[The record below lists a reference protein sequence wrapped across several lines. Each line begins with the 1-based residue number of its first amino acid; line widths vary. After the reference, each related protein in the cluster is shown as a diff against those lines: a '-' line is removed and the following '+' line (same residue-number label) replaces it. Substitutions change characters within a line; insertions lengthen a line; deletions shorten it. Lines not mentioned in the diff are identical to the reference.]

1 MTITID
7 TNDIP
12 QADLI
17 WDVARVPEAIAQGL
31 TTPSA
36 IAAYLGNKVPRQGLY
51 YAQAAHTLGLI
62 ARDAASG
69 DLTLTTYGRGFINY
83 DRMSKQRGLRRLVL
97 EREPTRSLV
106 AGLRASGGLG
116 RDGLARLIQDLA
128 PLSDSTARRRA
139 QTLSLWLCTLGLASK
154 QQGRLVYCGPVTL
167 ASAVRQQQAA

>member
-36 IAAYLGNKVPRQGLY
+36 IAVYLGNKVPRQGLY

-62 ARDAASG
+62 ARDSGG
-69 DLTLTTYGRGFINY
+69 DLVLTTYGRAFMSY
-83 DRMSKQRGLRRLVL
+83 DRISKQRGLRRLVL
-97 EREPTRSLV
+97 ECEPTRSLV
-106 AGLRASGGLG
+106 AGLRASGGLS
-116 RDGLARLIQDLA
+116 RDALARLIQEIA

-139 QTLSLWLCTLGLASK
+139 QTISLWLRTLGLAAK
-154 QQGRLVYCGPVTL
+154 QGGRLVYTSPAAL
-167 ASAVRQQQAA
+167 APATRQRQAA